1 MADIIH
7 LKAEERTEFGKG
19 AARRIR
25 RENKVPAVMYG
36 HGHDPIH
43 VTLEGHATLL
53 ALRTEN
59 PLLSIEIEGKEPLLA
74 LPKDVQRDVLKG
86 FVRHVDLLSVRR
98 GEKVDVEVALRLT
111 GESVPGTIAMTEFN
125 EIEVE
130 ADLLNIPESIE
141 IDVTDLEAG
150 TTIHLGDLKLPEGT
164 TLKGDPEAVAATV
177 AFPEAEPEEDE
188 ESADEE
194 AAAESDED
202 KAEQE

>member
-1 MADIIH
+1 MADIIR

-25 RENKVPAVMYG
+25 RDDKVPAVMYG
-36 HGHDPIH
+36 RDHDPIH

-59 PLLSIEIEGKEPLLA
+59 PLLSIEIEGKEPVLA

-98 GEKVDVEVALRLT
+98 GEKVDVNVALRIT
-111 GESVPGTIAMTEFN
+111 GESAPGTIAMTEFN

-130 ADLLNIPESIE
+130 ADLLNIPELIE
-141 IDVTDLEAG
+141 IDVTGLEAG
-150 TTIHLGDLKLPEGT
+150 TTIYLGDVKLPEGT

-177 AFPEAEPEEDE
+177 AFPETEYAEDE
-188 ESADEE
+188 ESEGED
-194 AAAESDED
+194 AEGGSEM
-202 KAEQE
+202 KAEDE

>member
-25 RENKVPAVMYG
+25 RDDKVPAVMYG
-36 HGHDPIH
+36 RDHDPIH

-59 PLLSIEIEGKEPLLA
+59 PLLSIEIEGKEPVLA
-74 LPKDVQRDVLKG
+74 LPKD
-86 FVRHVDLLSVRR
+86 VRHVDLLSVRR
-98 GEKVDVEVALRLT
+98 GEKVDVNVALRIT
-111 GESVPGTIAMTEFN
+111 GESAPGTIAMTEFN

-130 ADLLNIPESIE
+130 ADLLNIPELIE
-141 IDVTDLEAG
+141 IDVTGLEAG
-150 TTIHLGDLKLPEGT
+150 TTIYLGDVKLPEGT

-177 AFPEAEPEEDE
+177 AFPETEYAEDE
-188 ESADEE
+188 ESEGED
-194 AAAESDED
+194 AEGGSEM
-202 KAEQE
+202 KAEDE

>member
-7 LKAEERTEFGKG
+7 LKAEQRTEFGKG

-25 RENKVPAVMYG
+25 RDDKVPAVMYG
-36 HGHDPIH
+36 HDHDPIH

-59 PLLSIEIEGKEPLLA
+59 PLLSIEIEGQKPILA

-98 GEKVDVEVALRLT
+98 GEKVDVNVALRIV
-111 GESVPGTIAMTEFN
+111 GESAPGAIAMTEFN
-125 EIEVE
+125 EIEVQ
-130 ADLLNIPESIE
+130 ADLLKIPEAIE

-150 TTIHLGDLKLPEGT
+150 TTIYLGDLKLPEGT
-164 TLKGDPEAVAATV
+164 SLLGDAEDVAAPV
-177 AFPEAEPEEDE
+177 AFPETEPVEDE
-188 ESADEE
+188 GSEGEDAEGES
-194 AAAESDED
+194 ED
-202 KAEQE
+202 KAAKE

>member
-7 LKAEERTEFGKG
+7 LKAEERAEFGKG

-25 RENKVPAVMYG
+25 RDGKVPAVMYS
-36 HGHDPIH
+36 HDHEPIH

-59 PLLSIEIEGKEPLLA
+59 PLLSIEIEGKEPKLA

-98 GEKVDVEVALRLT
+98 GEKVDVNVALRIA
-111 GESVPGTIAMTEFN
+111 GESAPGTIAMTEFN

-141 IDVTDLEAG
+141 IDVTGLEAG
-150 TTIHLGDLKLPEGT
+150 TTIYLGDLKLPEGT

-177 AFPEAEPEEDE
+177 VFPETEPVEDAESEGEGAEGEEKAEDE
-188 ESADEE
+188 
-194 AAAESDED
+194 
-202 KAEQE
+202 

>member
-25 RENKVPAVMYG
+25 RDGKVPAVMYS
-36 HGHDPIH
+36 HDHEPIH

-59 PLLSIEIEGKEPLLA
+59 PLLSIEIEGKEPKLA

-98 GEKVDVEVALRLT
+98 GEKVDVNVALRIA
-111 GESVPGTIAMTEFN
+111 GESAPGTIAMTEFN

-141 IDVTDLEAG
+141 IDVTGLEAG
-150 TTIHLGDLKLPEGT
+150 TTIYLGDVKLPEGT
-164 TLKGDPEAVAATV
+164 TLKGYPEAVAATV
-177 AFPEAEPEEDE
+177 VFPETEPVEDAESEGEGAEGEEKAEDE
-188 ESADEE
+188 
-194 AAAESDED
+194 
-202 KAEQE
+202 

>member
-25 RENKVPAVMYG
+25 RDGKVPAVMSS
-36 HGHDPIH
+36 HDHEPIH

-59 PLLSIEIEGKEPLLA
+59 PLLSIEIEGKEPKLA

-98 GEKVDVEVALRLT
+98 GEKVDVNVALRIA
-111 GESVPGTIAMTEFN
+111 GESAPGTIAMTEFN

-141 IDVTDLEAG
+141 IDVTGLEAG
-150 TTIHLGDLKLPEGT
+150 TTIYLGDVKLPEGT

-177 AFPEAEPEEDE
+177 VFPETEPVEDAESEGEGAEGEEKAEDE
-188 ESADEE
+188 
-194 AAAESDED
+194 
-202 KAEQE
+202 